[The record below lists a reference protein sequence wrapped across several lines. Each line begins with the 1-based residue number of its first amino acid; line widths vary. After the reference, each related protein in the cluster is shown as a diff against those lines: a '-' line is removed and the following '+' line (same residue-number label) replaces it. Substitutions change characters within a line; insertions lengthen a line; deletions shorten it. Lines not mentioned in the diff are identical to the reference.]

1 MRRHAGPGSLVA
13 RLGFGVAVVGVLAFL
28 TLPTLIVVLASF
40 NPTPVLNFPPSG
52 FSLRWYARLAARPDF
67 WQGLVNT
74 LVIAAGATALGLV
87 IATGAAVVL
96 QRRRIAGADLVTAAL
111 LSPLVVPGVLIGIG
125 LLFVAVLADLVASPW
140 ILLVGH
146 AVMVLPFG
154 LRAIWTSLDELD
166 PILERAAETLGARP
180 ARVLW
185 SVVLPLARPGLL
197 AAALFS
203 AIMSINEFAV
213 SLFLV
218 GRRTQTLPVVL
229 FNYTM
234 AYVDPTI
241 AAVSTVFVAG
251 TLLVTLVI
259 DRFIGL
265 PRLLRL
271 EQSR

>member
-1 MRRHAGPGSLVA
+1 MRLLAGLGTRAA
-13 RLGFGVAVVGVLAFL
+13 RLGFGVAVVGVLTFL

-40 NPTPVLNFPPSG
+40 NPTPVLNFPPAG
-52 FSLRWYARLAARPDF
+52 FSLRWYAMLSERPDF
-67 WQGLVNT
+67 WRGLVNT
-74 LVIAAGATALGLV
+74 LVVAAGATALGLV
-87 IATGAAVVL
+87 VATGAAVTL
-96 QRRRIAGADLVTAAL
+96 QRGRIAGAHLVAAAL

-125 LLFVAVLADLVASPW
+125 LLFVAVHADLVASLW

-146 AVMVLPFG
+146 TVMVLPFA

-197 AAALFS
+197 AAVLFS

-251 TLLVTLVI
+251 TLLVTIVI
-259 DRFIGL
+259 DRLVGL
-265 PRLLRL
+265 PRVLRL
-271 EQSR
+271 EEPR